1 MTRFAYPKLRFSQQ
15 TLPRIQVAF
24 LPSFPYL
31 IEDSIYNRIT
41 PMSDVQEY
49 IDQNIETFQ
58 KQLFELL
65 RIPSVSTD
73 SSKKSDV
80 QEAANFLSSQLKE
93 IGLDKVTVHKT
104 PGHPIITA
112 EKILHNDRPTVLIY
126 GHYDVQP
133 PDPEELWDTPPF
145 EPTVKD
151 GRVYARGASDD
162 KGQSFT
168 HLKSVESYLKTG
180 TELPVNV
187 KFILEGEEEIGSPN
201 LVPFIKENKDL
212 LECDMVLISDTAMF
226 GEDQPSITYGLRGLA
241 YMEVHVQGPNRDLH
255 SGVFGGAVDNP
266 ANVLANII
274 AKLKDDDGVIQIDGF
289 YDDVKPLTPEM
300 REAYKKLPHDDD
312 SYKKDLELKNVF
324 GEKGYS
330 TLERASARPTLDVNG
345 LWSGYQKEG
354 AKTVLPAKA
363 GAKIS
368 MRLVPDQDPD
378 KIAELFKKQ
387 VLSLAPDSVTVKVE
401 AHHGGH
407 PVVIDLDYY
416 GLKAAA
422 QAFED
427 VYEKEALFA
436 REGGSIPIVAD
447 FQKILGVNSI
457 LMGFGLTKDALHSPN
472 ESFSLKDF
480 HRGIKTSAR
489 FLELLPEYS

>member
-1 MTRFAYPKLRFSQQ
+1 
-15 TLPRIQVAF
+15 
-24 LPSFPYL
+24 
-31 IEDSIYNRIT
+31 
-41 PMSDVQEY
+41 MSNVQKY
-49 IDQNIETFQ
+49 IDDNIKTFENE
-58 KQLFELL
+58 LFDLL

-73 SSKKSDV
+73 TKHKGDVKK
-80 QEAANFLSSQLKE
+80 AASFLINQLKE
-93 IGLDKVTVHKT
+93 IGLDNVTLHETK
-104 PGHPIITA
+104 GHPIITA
-112 EKILHNDRPTVLIY
+112 EKLPHDDKPTVLIY

-133 PDPEELWDTPPF
+133 SDPDELWKTPPF
-145 EPTVKD
+145 NPTVID

-168 HLKSVESYLKTG
+168 HIKSVQSYLKTG
-180 TELPVNV
+180 TQLPVNV

-201 LVPFIKENKDL
+201 LIPFIKENKDL
-212 LECDMVLISDTAMF
+212 LACDMVLISDTAMF

-241 YMEVHVQGPNRDLH
+241 YMEVHVTGPNRDLH
-255 SGVFGGAVDNP
+255 SGLYGGAVENP
-266 ANVLANII
+266 ANVLCEMIS
-274 AKLKDDDGVIQIDGF
+274 KLKNEDGVVQIDGF
-289 YDDVKPLTPEM
+289 YDNVEPLTSEM
-300 REAYKKLPHDDD
+300 REAYKALPFDEEK
-312 SYKKDLELKNVF
+312 YKKSLDLKEVH

-330 TLERASARPTLDVNG
+330 TLERASARPSLDVNG
-345 LWSGYQKEG
+345 MWSGYQGEG

-363 GAKIS
+363 GAKVS

-378 KIAELFKKQ
+378 KIAELFTKQ
-387 VLSLAPDSVTVKVE
+387 IQKLAPETVEVDVV

-422 QAFED
+422 KAFGD
-427 VYEKEALFA
+427 IYDKEVLFS

-447 FQKILGVNSI
+447 FKKVLGVNSI

-489 FLELLPEYS
+489 FFEILPEFAD

>member
-1 MTRFAYPKLRFSQQ
+1 
-15 TLPRIQVAF
+15 
-24 LPSFPYL
+24 
-31 IEDSIYNRIT
+31 
-41 PMSDVQEY
+41 MSKTQSY
-49 IDQNIETFQ
+49 IDNNIKKFEE
-58 KQLFELL
+58 QLFELL
-65 RIPSVSTD
+65 RIPSVSTN
-73 SSKKSDV
+73 SKNRNDV
-80 QEAANFLSSQLKE
+80 KKAAHFLVDQLNE
-93 IGLDKVTVHKT
+93 VGLDKVTLHET

-112 EKILHNDRPTVLIY
+112 ELAPHQDKPTVLIY

-133 PDPEELWDTPPF
+133 SDPDELWDTPPF

-168 HLKSVESYLKTG
+168 HIKAIESYIKTG

-201 LVPFIKENKDL
+201 LVPFIRKNRDL
-212 LECDMVLISDTAMF
+212 LSCNMVLISDTAMF

-241 YMEVHVQGPNRDLH
+241 YMEIHVSGPNRDLH
-255 SGVFGGAVDNP
+255 SGVYGGAVENP
-266 ANVLANII
+266 ANVLCEII
-274 AKLKDDDGVIQIDGF
+274 AQLKNSDGLVQVDGF
-289 YDDVKPLTPEM
+289 YDDVEPMTPEM
-300 REAYKKLPHDDD
+300 RDAYKNLPFNEEQ
-312 SYKKDLELKNVF
+312 YKKNLNLKAVH

-345 LWSGYQKEG
+345 LWSGYQGEG

-363 GAKIS
+363 GAKVS
-368 MRLVPDQDPD
+368 MRLVPGQDPD
-378 KIAELFKKQ
+378 KIANLFAKHVK
-387 VLSLAPDSVTVKVE
+387 SLAPDTVTVEVE
-401 AHHGGH
+401 SHHGGH

-422 QAFED
+422 KAFEEI
-427 VYEKEALFA
+427 YNKEVLFA

-447 FQKILGVNSI
+447 FKKVLGVNSI
-457 LMGFGLTKDALHSPN
+457 LMGFGLTRDALHSPN

-480 HRGIKTSAR
+480 HRGIKTSAK
-489 FLELLPEYS
+489 FFELLPDFVE

>member
-1 MTRFAYPKLRFSQQ
+1 
-15 TLPRIQVAF
+15 
-24 LPSFPYL
+24 
-31 IEDSIYNRIT
+31 
-41 PMSDVQEY
+41 MSNPQSY
-49 IDQNIETFQ
+49 IDENIKNFEE
-58 KQLFELL
+58 QLFELL

-73 SSKKSDV
+73 SKHKGDVKK
-80 QEAANFLSSQLKE
+80 AATFLINQLNH
-93 IGLDKVTVHKT
+93 IGLDNVTLHET

-112 EKILHNDRPTVLIY
+112 EKCPHDDKPTVLVY

-133 PDPEELWDTPPF
+133 SDPDDLWDTPPF
-145 EPTVKD
+145 EPTIKK

-168 HLKSVESYLKTG
+168 HIKAIESYTKTG
-180 TELPVNV
+180 TDLPVNV

-201 LVPFIKENKDL
+201 LVPFIKKNKDL
-212 LECDMVLISDTAMF
+212 LSCDMVLISDTAMF

-241 YMEVHVQGPNRDLH
+241 YMEIHVTGPNRDLH
-255 SGVFGGAVDNP
+255 SGVYGGAVENP
-266 ANVLANII
+266 ANVLAEII
-274 AKLKDDDGVIQIDGF
+274 AKLKNEDGVVQIKGF
-289 YDDVKPLTPEM
+289 YDDVLPMTPEM
-300 REAYKKLPHDDD
+300 REAYKQLPFDEQE
-312 SYKKDLELKNVF
+312 YKKNLQLKEVH

-345 LWSGYQKEG
+345 LWSGYQGEG

-363 GAKIS
+363 GAKVS

-378 KIAELFKKQ
+378 KISKLFADHVK
-387 VLSLAPDSVTVKVE
+387 SLAPDTVTVEVE

-407 PVVIDLDYY
+407 PVVIDLDFY

-422 QAFED
+422 KAFEE
-427 VYEKEALFA
+427 VYNKEVLFA

-447 FQKILGVNSI
+447 FKKVLGVNSI

-480 HRGIKTSAR
+480 HRGIKTSAK
-489 FLELLPEYS
+489 FFELLPDFVE